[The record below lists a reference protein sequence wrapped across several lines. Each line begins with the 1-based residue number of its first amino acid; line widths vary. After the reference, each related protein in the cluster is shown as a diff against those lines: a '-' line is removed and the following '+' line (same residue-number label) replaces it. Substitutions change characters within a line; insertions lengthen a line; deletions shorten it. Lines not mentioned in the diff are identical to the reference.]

1 MKNENATA
9 IHVFLKERD
18 VLGHYVMFTLG
29 PKSWDDYELI
39 KGLFVVKKEGRWVY
53 IVSMDSVL
61 YIDLR

>member
-18 VLGHYVMFTLG
+18 ELGCLVEFTFG

-53 IVSMDSVL
+53 IVNMDSVL